1 MLFWSERGG
10 GGVSFAGVDGDGEGG
25 GGLFPGRLGGGGTS
39 GEASLRFWG
48 SRAWWA
54 RWVATRARG
63 VVLVGWTGWTALSW
77 LRGIGCL
84 AVEVVDCGGRQAAG
98 GGARSIGAVV
108 CRRGHVDGDG
118 WLWRWSSGA
127 GCGEF
132 WGGAGCGADLS
143 LAGGQAAHVG
153 VGQWK
158 GVFTVASASEFTA

>member
-1 MLFWSERGG
+1 M
-10 GGVSFAGVDGDGEGG
+10 
-25 GGLFPGRLGGGGTS
+25 
-39 GEASLRFWG
+39 
-48 SRAWWA
+48 
-54 RWVATRARG
+54 G
-63 VVLVGWTGWTALSW
+63 VVKRRAVA
-77 LRGIGCL
+77 RDQL
-84 AVEVVDCGGRQAAG
+84 ARSSVVEVTSMC
-98 GGARSIGAVV
+98 
-108 CRRGHVDGDG
+108 DG